1 VGILGA
7 SPQPELLAGG
17 MAMLRWWTRISL
29 PNRILL
35 FIALGIVLGLVMG
48 PATARIKFIG
58 DIFVNLIMMMVF
70 LLVIPALI
78 SGMAKMENPRQI
90 GNVGLTIMIVFL
102 ATTVVAG
109 VLALVLGHLTSPGA
123 GLNLPLPKDFK
134 YIKPTQTFLDVLVG
148 IIPRNAFG
156 ALSAGN
162 LLAVLFVVLF
172 AGAGVISMGEKAKLL
187 KSFFAEWTE
196 LAMKLLMWTM
206 ELAPFG
212 AGALM
217 AWSVGFHGPKVLGP
231 LALFVVV
238 VYIGEILLLVEY
250 AFILLAS
257 GIRPFKFFRMVSEP
271 ALVSFTT
278 CSSMATLGVNVK
290 ATEKMGV
297 PEGVATFGIT
307 LGNVVNMDGTAL
319 YQALAVLFVSQ
330 AYNIPLDLGSQ
341 IMVVFMATVVTISL
355 VGVPGAGT
363 ASLGLLLIA
372 VGLPVEAIGLILA
385 VDRIC
390 DMPRT
395 MNNCIGDSMSVVVSA
410 KWWKLLSPQSE
421 LLARPATQPGL
432 ASQTR

>member
-1 VGILGA
+1 
-7 SPQPELLAGG
+7 
-17 MAMLRWWTRISL
+17 M
-29 PNRILL
+29 
-35 FIALGIVLGLVMG
+35 
-48 PATARIKFIG
+48 
-58 DIFVNLIMMMVF
+58 
-70 LLVIPALI
+70 
-78 SGMAKMENPRQI
+78 
-90 GNVGLTIMIVFL
+90 
-102 ATTVVAG
+102 
-109 VLALVLGHLTSPGA
+109 
-123 GLNLPLPKDFK
+123 
-134 YIKPTQTFLDVLVG
+134 LDVLVG
-148 IIPRNAFG
+148 VVPRNAFG
-156 ALSAGN
+156 ALSASN

-172 AGAGVISMGEKAKLL
+172 AGAGVIAMGEKAKLL

-196 LAMKLLMWTM
+196 LSMKLLMWTM

-217 AWSVGFHGPKVLGP
+217 AWSVGVHGPKVLGP

-238 VYIGEILLLVEY
+238 VYIGELLILVEY
-250 AFILLAS
+250 AGILLAS
-257 GIRPFKFFRMVSEP
+257 GLRPFRFFRMVSEP

-330 AYNIPLDLGSQ
+330 AYNISLDLSSQ

-395 MNNCIGDSMSVVVSA
+395 MNNIIGDSMSVVVSA

-421 LLARPATQPGL
+421 LLAKPVTGPGL
-432 ASQTR
+432 APQAR